1 METGLDGD
9 GDRGPT
15 RKSGERDWLPRP
27 SVPIEET
34 RLDGQTQRSECDTKN
49 INFDNIIR
57 YLNGLVG
64 HLLKL

>member
-1 METGLDGD
+1 METRLGGD
-9 GDRGPT
+9 GDRGPA

-27 SVPIEET
+27 SVLIEET
-34 RLDGQTQRSECDTKN
+34 RLDGQTQRSEKHKYKLREN
-49 INFDNIIR
+49 V